1 MSRALPLPIPAW
13 GRLWAVPESGAGPG
27 RNCLRTEVAATDPV
41 LAFDARSGKSSA
53 DAVRGDVV
61 GAGAVEM
68 CVLDAAVK
76 EAAVARFLREHPE
89 MEQAACD
96 HPALQGCA
104 DVDWSRIAGC
114 PAGVPALLRGLLD
127 EAVGPEALPVLE
139 NLLMNSVFHM
149 SAVMPAALPFLIR
162 LAAVPDIA
170 VRPDLVG
177 ILVLAA
183 ELSSSVDADDER
195 QVLLLG
201 KDSDHP
207 EREWCRAAFAA
218 HASALRALLED
229 ETLAAGLISTD
240 DRECLLRALEPQ

>member
-1 MSRALPLPIPAW
+1 M
-13 GRLWAVPESGAGPG
+13 
-27 RNCLRTEVAATDPV
+27 
-41 LAFDARSGKSSA
+41 LAFDASSGKSLA

-61 GAGAVEM
+61 RARAMEM
-68 CVLDAAVK
+68 CVMDTAVK

-96 HPALQGCA
+96 HPALLGCA
-104 DVDWSRIAGC
+104 DVDWSKIPGC

-127 EAVGPEALPVLE
+127 EAVGPETLPVLE
-139 NLLMNSVFHM
+139 NLLMNSTFHV

-177 ILVLAA
+177 LLAVAA

-195 QVLLLG
+195 RVLLFG

-207 EREWCRAAFAA
+207 EREGCRAAFAA

-229 ETLAAGLISTD
+229 GALPAGLISAD
-240 DRECLLRALEPQ
+240 DRACLLRAVEPQRCPS

>member
-1 MSRALPLPIPAW
+1 M
-13 GRLWAVPESGAGPG
+13 
-27 RNCLRTEVAATDPV
+27 AATDLV
-41 LAFDARSGKSSA
+41 LAFDASSGKSFA

-68 CVLDAAVK
+68 CVMDTAVK

-96 HPALQGCA
+96 HPPLLGCA
-104 DVDWSRIAGC
+104 DVDWSQIPGC

-177 ILVLAA
+177 LLVVAA
-183 ELSSSVDADDER
+183 ELSSSVDADER
-195 QVLLLG
+195 QVLLFG

-229 ETLAAGLISTD
+229 GTLPAGLISAD
-240 DRECLLRALEPQ
+240 DRECLLRALEPQRCPS